1 MSMAMRAGRT
11 PKHLSVTNL
20 PQVFEGHT
28 LQWFEEERPGDKTFE
43 EIIPLFEDKFSKPN
57 TAEDDA
63 LVAQTHQLARNK
75 DESLKTFIECAGKLY
90 HRMPSNFRQ
99 TLLTGFVLRMNDD
112 DRDKRLQERV
122 QDKLYTKA
130 KWENSF
136 ADPTLTFDDVRNVI
150 WNGRGAASELLKP
163 FGNEDSRTE
172 QRDMTMLPI
181 DSNQDMARLTSELA
195 KTMPPAAGNGNRYF
209 SNDNRNT
216 IYAKSDPKLNWSW
229 RLRQ

>member
-1 MSMAMRAGRT
+1 
-11 PKHLSVTNL
+11 
-20 PQVFEGHT
+20 
-28 LQWFEEERPGDKTFE
+28 
-43 EIIPLFEDKFSKPN
+43 
-57 TAEDDA
+57 
-63 LVAQTHQLARNK
+63 
-75 DESLKTFIECAGKLY
+75 
-90 HRMPSNFRQ
+90 MPSNFRQ

-112 DRDKRLQERV
+112 GRDKRLQERV

-181 DSNQDMARLTSELA
+181 DSNQEMARLTSELA

>member
-1 MSMAMRAGRT
+1 MSMTTRWDVHLGEAGRCKLRIYITAGQT
-11 PKHLSVTNL
+11 PKHLSVTNV
-20 PQVFEGHT
+20 PQVFGGHT

-63 LVAQTHQLARNK
+63 LVAQAHQLARNK
-75 DESLKTFIECAGKLY
+75 DESLKTFIEC
-90 HRMPSNFRQ
+90 
-99 TLLTGFVLRMNDD
+99 TVLRMNDD
-112 DRDKRLQERV
+112 GRDKRLQERV
-122 QDKLYTKA
+122 QDKLYTRA

-136 ADPTLTFDDVRNVI
+136 ADPTPTFDDVRNVI
-150 WNGRGAASELLKP
+150 WNGRGAALELLKP

-172 QRDMTMLPI
+172 QRDMTILPI
-181 DSNQDMARLTSELA
+181 DSNQEMARLTSELA